1 MDSGKHFH
9 ELADAAPVLIWRAGA
24 DKRCNWVNRPWLE
37 FSGRPLDAELGS
49 GWLDLMHPDDR
60 ESAVAE
66 FEAAFRER
74 RSFFRDFRLRRFDG
88 TYRWFADNGRPFYIA
103 DGTFGGY
110 LGSSIDITERKEA
123 ELRAEK
129 ALADAT
135 QALRQRDVL
144 LAEVHHRVKNNLQV
158 ILSLLSLKS
167 RSVEIP
173 SSRSELDAIAR
184 RIQALAIVQQELHED
199 EDVSGIDIKRYIMRL
214 ASPLAEL
221 HRCEHIDVEV
231 SGVEQ
236 RIELTRAGAIG
247 FILAELISNCFG
259 HAFGDGDGKVLID
272 VGGEPGRDVK
282 ISISDTGPGF
292 DEGRLER
299 PTGVGLRL
307 VQSLAKQMDIG
318 LKWNTRAGAAL
329 EMLVPRGAPE
339 YMAAGST
346 AHAPI

>member
-37 FSGRPLDAELGS
+37 FSGRSLDSELGF
-49 GWLDLMHPDDR
+49 GWLDLVHPDDR
-60 ESAVAE
+60 ESATAE
-66 FEAAFRER
+66 FDAAFDER

-88 TYRWFADNGRPFYIA
+88 NYRWFADNGRPFYLA
-103 DGTFGGY
+103 DGSFGGY

-158 ILSLLSLKS
+158 ILSLLSLRS
-167 RSVEIP
+167 RSVDIP

-199 EDVSGIDIKRYIMRL
+199 EDVSRIDIKKYITRL
-214 ASPLAEL
+214 ARPLAEL
-221 HRCEHIDVEV
+221 HKCEHIDVEV
-231 SGVEQ
+231 TGVGE
-236 RIELTRAGAIG
+236 RIELNRAGAIG

-259 HAFGDGDGKVLID
+259 HAFGDGNGTVRID

-282 ISISDTGPGF
+282 ISIADTGPGF

-307 VQSLAKQMDIG
+307 VQSLAKQMDIT

-329 EMLVPRGAPE
+329 EMFVPRETSESLAGVRAAP
-339 YMAAGST
+339 
-346 AHAPI
+346 API

>member
-9 ELADAAPVLIWRAGA
+9 ELADAAPVLIWRAGV

-49 GWLDLMHPDDR
+49 GWLDLVHPDDR
-60 ESAVAE
+60 DGAIAE
-66 FEAAFRER
+66 FEGAFEER

-88 TYRWFADNGRPFYIA
+88 SYRWFADSGRPFYLA
-103 DGTFGGY
+103 DGSFGGY

-123 ELRAEK
+123 EIRAEK

-158 ILSLLSLKS
+158 ILSLLSLRS

-173 SSRSELDAIAR
+173 SSRSELDAISR

-199 EDVSGIDIKRYIMRL
+199 EDVSRIDIKRYITRL
-214 ASPLAEL
+214 ARPLAEL
-221 HRCEHIDVEV
+221 HKCEHIEV
-231 SGVEQ
+231 KVTGVDAL
-236 RIELTRAGAIG
+236 IELNRAGAIG

-259 HAFGDGDGKVLID
+259 HAFGDGDGAVSID
-272 VGGEPGRDVK
+272 VGGEPDRDVK

-299 PTGVGLRL
+299 PTGIGLRL
-307 VQSLAKQMDIG
+307 VQSLAKQMDIA
-318 LKWNTRAGAAL
+318 LKWNTRSGAAL
-329 EMLVPRGAPE
+329 EMFVPRETPGSL
-339 YMAAGST
+339 AAASA